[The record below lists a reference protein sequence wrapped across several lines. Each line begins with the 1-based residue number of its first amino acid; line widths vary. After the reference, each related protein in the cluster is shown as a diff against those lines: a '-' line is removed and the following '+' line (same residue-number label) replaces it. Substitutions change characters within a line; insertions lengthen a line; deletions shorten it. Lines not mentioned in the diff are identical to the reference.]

1 MTQETKDYI
10 DSLSY
15 YEMLRQWRFG
25 SSDNTLFHGE
35 SGKYFAKRM
44 GEKKNELSH
53 DEQVATSKSIGW

>member
-15 YEMLRQWRFG
+15 HEMLRQWRHSPLDTKIFQ
-25 SSDNTLFHGE
+25 GE

-53 DEQVATSKSIGW
+53 AEQVATSKSIGW